1 VSLPSP
7 EPGLVVHFEYLW
19 AREAVRGREHGR
31 YARPCL
37 IVACTPKEQGGP
49 KVLIVPIT
57 HSEPDEDTE
66 AIEIPVATRQRLG
79 LDGDRS
85 WLILDEVNEFDWP
98 GPDLQH
104 NKEGEF
110 HYGLIPPVLFDAATA
125 GLLASARAGS
135 LTKIPRREVKA

>member
-1 VSLPSP
+1 MSLPSP

-19 AREAVRGREHGR
+19 AQEAVRGREHGR

-37 IVACTPKEQGGP
+37 IVACRPQEPGGP
-49 KVLIVPIT
+49 KVLIAPIT
-57 HSEPDEDTE
+57 HSEPDGDTE
-66 AIEIPVATRQRLG
+66 ALEVPAATRQRLG

-104 NKEGEF
+104 NKAGEF
-110 HYGLIPPVLFDAATA
+110 GYGLVPPKLLEAATA
-125 GLLASARAGS
+125 CLIASARAGS
-135 LTKIPRREVKA
+135 LTKIPRSEVKA